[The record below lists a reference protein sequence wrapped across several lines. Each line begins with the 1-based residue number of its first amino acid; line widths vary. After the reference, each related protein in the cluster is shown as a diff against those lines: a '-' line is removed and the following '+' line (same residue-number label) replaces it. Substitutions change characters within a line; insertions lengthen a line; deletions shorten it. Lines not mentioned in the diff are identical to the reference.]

1 MEVHRTNRECA
12 SCHQQMDPLGFALE
26 NYDAVGRWRTTD
38 GGFRI
43 DPSGELIGGR
53 KFADVKELKSL
64 LGSTAAKKFTRCLI
78 ENMLTYG
85 LGRGLEAYDYCT
97 IEEIRQQLTA
107 NGYRIRNIIFGIV
120 ESKAFQ
126 NRGVTRSS

>member
-1 MEVHRTNRECA
+1 MNPQCA

-26 NYDAVGRWRTTD
+26 NYDAVGRWRTLD
-38 GGFRI
+38 GTFRI

-53 KFADVKELKSL
+53 KFSDSKELKQL
-64 LGSTAAKKFTRCLI
+64 LNSTTSKKFARTLI

-97 IEEIRQQLTA
+97 VEDIRKQLA
-107 NGYRIRNIIFGIV
+107 NDGYRIRNIIFGIV

-126 NRGVTRSS
+126 YRGKAR

>member
-1 MEVHRTNRECA
+1 M
-12 SCHQQMDPLGFALE
+12 
-26 NYDAVGRWRTTD
+26 D
-38 GGFRI
+38 GGFPI

-53 KFADVKELKSL
+53 KFADIRELKQL
-64 LGSTAAKKFTRCLI
+64 LRSTAAKKFARCLI

-97 IEEIRQQLTA
+97 VEDIRSGWPPTTT
-107 NGYRIRNIIFGIV
+107 GFSSIIFGIV

-126 NRGVTRSS
+126 NRGVAQ